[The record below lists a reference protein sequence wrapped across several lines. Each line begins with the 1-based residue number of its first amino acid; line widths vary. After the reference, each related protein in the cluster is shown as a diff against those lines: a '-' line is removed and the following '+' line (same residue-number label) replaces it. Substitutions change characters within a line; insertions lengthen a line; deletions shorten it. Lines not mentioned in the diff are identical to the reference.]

1 MQLKVERRM
10 QIKRLNVRSYSD
22 IIQNRGKI
30 RSVIF
35 AKSTEILNRKVM
47 YENQKNLSEVKIE
60 DDRE

>member
-1 MQLKVERRM
+1 MK
-10 QIKRLNVRSYSD
+10 IKRLNVSSCSD

-35 AKSTEILNRKVM
+35 AGSTEVLNRRVA